1 MALPGIRDALL
12 LLSLVARVDADAWRH
27 VLKTYCGL
35 RVSHWDEVAMDSDGF
50 SSPQFIFKLEE
61 LAFRDN
67 ITRVSQVLADFLL
80 PVSTV
85 AMTHHLTGLLE

>member
-1 MALPGIRDALL
+1 
-12 LLSLVARVDADAWRH
+12 
-27 VLKTYCGL
+27 
-35 RVSHWDEVAMDSDGF
+35 MDSDGF

-80 PVSTV
+80 PVST
-85 AMTHHLTGLLE
+85 AAKTHHLTGLLEKSSLRVPKGMSAGMSTLTFPLP

>member
-1 MALPGIRDALL
+1 
-12 LLSLVARVDADAWRH
+12 
-27 VLKTYCGL
+27 
-35 RVSHWDEVAMDSDGF
+35 MDSDGF